1 MKKIFLSVLYLSF
14 VLACYAQTKC
24 AVKNAYAFYTVTI
37 AGMAMADE
45 NGNTIPPTPLITR
58 FIYIE
63 WTGTKTP
70 VVEKIVYDK
79 MSYTAS
85 ISAVDSNAVVPG
97 ESNPENAEHTIR
109 IKKCNSLWKIDL
121 QPADENKKAK
131 EGASEISISLK
142 NGDKTCIYALKKETL
157 LHTAPRY

>member
-1 MKKIFLSVLYLSF
+1 MKRILLSGFYLSF
-14 VLACYAQTKC
+14 VFACFAQKKC

-37 AGMAMADE
+37 AGTAMADE

-63 WTGTKTP
+63 WTGAKSP
-70 VVEKIVYDK
+70 MVEKILYDK
-79 MSYTAS
+79 MFYTAS
-85 ISAVDSNAVVPG
+85 ITAVDSNTVVPG

-109 IKKCNSLWKIDL
+109 IKKCNSLWKIEL

-131 EGASEISISLK
+131 EGASEITISLK
-142 NGDKTCIYALKKETL
+142 NGDKKCIYMIKKETL
-157 LHTAPRY
+157 LHTVPRY